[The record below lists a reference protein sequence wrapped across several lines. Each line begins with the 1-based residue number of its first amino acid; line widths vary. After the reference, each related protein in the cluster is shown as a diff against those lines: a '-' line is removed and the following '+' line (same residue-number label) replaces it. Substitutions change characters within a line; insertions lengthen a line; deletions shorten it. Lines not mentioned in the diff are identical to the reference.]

1 MKYDDKLYNKLIDY
15 GCNSN
20 GKKQYNFENPN
31 NFIIFIDEDNK
42 IYVAEQGSIGFSK
55 AIKDFQ
61 KVVFKDNDFYESN
74 HGNLTLLELIRKKD
88 NELNFL
94 DNDR

>member
-61 KVVFKDNDFYESN
+61 KVVFKVNDFYHEV
-74 HGNLTLLELIRKKD
+74 
-88 NELNFL
+88 
-94 DNDR
+94 